1 MADGSEF
8 LAGKTRPNVE
18 FVSRKEI
25 RAASLGLVRSQA
37 SYSCSNKVRHSSSLT
52 TLAVMLGVLGLFQP
66 LVLLWGISLLGLGLF
81 AVLITIRVTL
91 VILELIFSPASGP
104 SPKPIREVDL
114 PVYSVMVPLY
124 KEAASVGRLVQ
135 DMKAF
140 DYPQEKLEVLFLI
153 EAEDAATLA
162 ALAGEDLPAHWHVLV
177 LPDGMP
183 RTKPRALN
191 VALQR
196 LTGEFATIYDAEDTP
211 HPRQLRAAIGTFRK
225 HGARLGCV
233 QAPLRAY
240 NADESWLAAQ
250 WALEYEVQFGLIL
263 PALAKAGLPIALGGT
278 SNHFRVSAL
287 QAAGGWDAW
296 NVTEDADLGLRL
308 ARLGYDIK
316 TTNLPTMEEAPES
329 LQVWVPQRS
338 RWIKGYMQSL
348 GVLWRRPTLAG
359 RQMGVRAFVISQ
371 IMLCGAVL
379 SAFVHGPVMLACLAF
394 LFVPG
399 LTLAPYSALLLIA
412 GMVVCALS
420 AFAAPGDRGVLGYKR
435 ILLVLSLP
443 FYLPLLSLAAYRAA
457 YELVKTPY
465 SWSKTPHALTRAT
478 LFSASN

>member
-8 LAGKTRPNVE
+8 LAGDTRPSIKL
-18 FVSRKEI
+18 VSKREI
-25 RAASLGLVRSQA
+25 RVASLGLVRAQA
-37 SYSCSNKVRHSSSLT
+37 SFSCSDKVRHSSGLVIAAI
-52 TLAVMLGVLGLFQP
+52 LMGVLGLFQP
-66 LVLLWGISLLGLGLF
+66 VALLWTISSLGLSLF
-81 AVLITIRVTL
+81 AVLITIRATL
-91 VILELIFSPASGP
+91 VILQLGFSAASELSPDPLRDA
-104 SPKPIREVDL
+104 DL

-140 DYPQEKLEVLFLI
+140 DYPREKLEVLFLV
-153 EAEDAATLA
+153 EAEDTATIA
-162 ALAGEDLPAHWHVLV
+162 ALRQEDLPAHWPVLV
-177 LPDGMP
+177 LPDGAP

-196 LTGEFATIYDAEDTP
+196 LTGDFATIYDAEDTP
-211 HPRQLRAAIGTFRK
+211 HPRQLRAAIGAFRK

-233 QAPLRAY
+233 QAALQAY

-263 PALAKAGLPIALGGT
+263 PALAKASLPIALGGT

-287 QAAGGWDAW
+287 KTAGGWDAW

-316 TTNLPTMEEAPES
+316 TINLPTMEEAPER
-329 LQVWVPQRS
+329 LKVWVPQRS

-348 GVLWRRPTLAG
+348 GVLLRHPVRAA
-359 RQMGVRAFVISQ
+359 RQMGVRAFVMSQ

-399 LTLAPYSALLLIA
+399 LTLAPYSAVLLIA
-412 GMVVCALS
+412 GMAVCALS
-420 AFAAPGDRGVLGYKR
+420 AFAAPGRRGVFSHKR
-435 ILLVLSLP
+435 LLLVLSMPL
-443 FYLPLLSLAAYRAA
+443 YLPLLSLAAYRAA
-457 YELVKTPY
+457 FELVKTPY

-478 LFSASN
+478 LFSA